1 MSYIPKVDKELIIKA
16 KQNDEQAIADIIN
29 IIDRPCHKIALK
41 YTFSNNLSYADAD
54 DLAQEAYLKV
64 FQKLDTLD
72 NEDGFSAWVSTVV
85 NNTAKDYLRK
95 KEIAHKNTQF
105 SNLDDPEHNEIFES
119 TLKNDYTAFEP
130 EANVDYTVLQE
141 GMQNCLNQLPSNEK
155 SALYKFYF
163 ENMKISEIAEEMEA
177 NQNTIKS
184 WLSRGKKNLEAV
196 LVSLQKK
203 DAAFYGVGAIPFFV
217 WMLNKELDSS
227 CVVKASEVA
236 KVIVSLSKNSDV
248 AVKTSALKAFL
259 ATSKGKALTATLAV
273 AILAGGVG
281 IYNILNAQPV
291 EAQKTVQKTSKKTKA
306 SPTKTKTAEVAKE
319 ENKESSKETKTDSE
333 DNKSEHS
340 HDWVAQYK
348 TVHHDA
354 VKQTQTVVDQAAY
367 DEPVYSTRSVTKW
380 VCNNITYNSYEEMYA
395 AVHVDG
401 YADKFFFTTPQV
413 EEQYQSGTKHHDA
426 VTHQEQVVVQQAY
439 DEQVLTGYKCSECGK
454 TKK

>member
-29 IIDRPCHKIALK
+29 IIDKPCHKIALK

-54 DLAQEAYLKV
+54 DIAQEAYLKV
-64 FQKLDTLD
+64 FQKLDSLD
-72 NEDGFSAWVSTVV
+72 NEEGFSAWVNTVV
-85 NNTAKDYLRK
+85 NNTAKDFLKK
-95 KEIAHKNTQF
+95 KEITHKNTQF
-105 SNLDDPEHNEIFES
+105 SNLDDPEHNENFES

-141 GMQNCLNQLPSNEK
+141 GMQDCLNQLPSNEK

-184 WLSRGKKNLEAV
+184 WLSRGKKNLESV
-196 LVSLQKK
+196 LVALQKK
-203 DAAFYGVGAIPFFV
+203 DAAFYGIGAIPFFV

-236 KVIVSLSKNSDV
+236 KVIVSLSKNTDI
-248 AVKTSALKAFL
+248 ATKGSALKVFFE
-259 ATSKGKALTATLAV
+259 TSKGKAVTATLAV

-281 IYNILNAQPV
+281 LYNIVNTKPV
-291 EAQKTVQKTSKKTKA
+291 EAQKTVQKTSKKTKVT
-306 SPTKTKTAEVAKE
+306 PTKTKTTDTLNEKTKE
-319 ENKESSKETKTDSE
+319 ISQETKTDSE
-333 DNKSEHS
+333 EKDTKHS

-401 YADKFFFTTPQV
+401 YADKFFFNTTQV